1 MKEGIH
7 PNYREVLFSD
17 LSNGFKFVT
26 RSCAN
31 TKETETFEGKEYPL
45 YKLDT
50 SSESHP
56 FYTGTQKSVD
66 NMGGRV
72 ERFRNRFGKTAAK
85 EAVFCPCADAG
96 AYPVLCAQGRA
107 SSPVTRAS
115 ARTRCLLTAHSRPA
129 GGGFGPVPAPMPR
142 WTARRAV
149 WPMTAQRG
157 ISSPPPGEPPG
168 AQSCGRHPMTN
179 DGGPRPSTSR
189 GSVSVLSSARS
200 TASSQA
206 LLVLGCSS
214 RLPTMVP
221 SGDRRTSTS
230 ARGLPAM
237 ASGYTMFGLTLALTL
252 PL

>member
-72 ERFRNRFGKTAAK
+72 EPFRNRFGKTAAK
-85 EAVFCPCADAG
+85 YAVLCPCAEAG
-96 AYPVLCAQGRA
+96 AYPAVLCTQGCA
-107 SSPVTRAS
+107 SSPVPRAS
-115 ARTRCLLTAHSRPA
+115 ARARCLLTAHSRPA
-129 GGGFGPVPAPMPR
+129 GGGFGPVPAPM
-142 WTARRAV
+142 
-149 WPMTAQRG
+149 TAQRG
-157 ISSPPPGEPPG
+157 ISLPPPG
-168 AQSCGRHPMTN
+168 
-179 DGGPRPSTSR
+179 
-189 GSVSVLSSARS
+189 
-200 TASSQA
+200 
-206 LLVLGCSS
+206 
-214 RLPTMVP
+214 
-221 SGDRRTSTS
+221 
-230 ARGLPAM
+230 
-237 ASGYTMFGLTLALTL
+237 
-252 PL
+252 